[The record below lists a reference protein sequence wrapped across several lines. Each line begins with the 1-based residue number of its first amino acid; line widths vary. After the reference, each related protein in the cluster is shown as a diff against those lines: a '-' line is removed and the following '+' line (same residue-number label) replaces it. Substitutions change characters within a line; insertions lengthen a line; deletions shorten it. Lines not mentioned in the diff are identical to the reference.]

1 MSGDEALLGRAGEAA
16 RHFAVFGDFASV
28 ETHGTGHINR
38 TFVFTMDQGGRP
50 VRYLLQM
57 LNTFAFREP
66 VPLMDNIVRVTEHL
80 RRRLAAEDVLAP
92 PRHALSR
99 RVLTV
104 LPSRDGKP
112 YHFDPEGGFWRC
124 YLFIEGAGTTDLM
137 DSPVKAFA
145 LAEAAG
151 RFQYLL
157 SDLPGPRLA
166 ETIPGFHDARR
177 RYSAF
182 ERALA
187 GDSARRAGQVSPEIE
202 FFKANREGFDRIV
215 TAIESST
222 VPERICHN
230 DTKIS
235 NLLLDDETGEAIC
248 VIDLDTVMPGSSAYD
263 FGDLARTA
271 ASTTAEDD
279 PDPRNM
285 ALSLPMY
292 EALAR
297 GFARGTRTAGEGSGS
312 YLTPAER
319 ELLPWGARILTMLM
333 GIRFLTD
340 HLEGDVYYHVTR
352 EGHNIDRSRTQ
363 IALIRSMDVNW
374 KAMQVATQAAFA
386 VPGDVRG

>member
-1 MSGDEALLGRAGEAA
+1 MSPDEVLLGRAGEAA
-16 RHFAVFGDFASV
+16 RQFAVYGDFTGV
-28 ETHGTGHINR
+28 EAHGTGHINR

-50 VRYLLQM
+50 VRYLLQL

-80 RRRLAAEDVLAP
+80 RRRLAAEDALAP
-92 PRHALSR
+92 PRHTLSR

-112 YHFDPEGGFWRC
+112 HHIDPEGGFWRC
-124 YLFIEGAGTTDLM
+124 YLFIEGAGTTDIM
-137 DSPVKAFA
+137 DSTVKAFA

-157 SDLPGPRLA
+157 SDLPGARLA

-177 RYSAF
+177 RYAAF

-187 GDSARRAGQVSPEIE
+187 GDRAGRACRVGPEIE

-215 TAIESST
+215 AAMESGE

-271 ASTTAEDD
+271 ASSTAEDD

-285 ALSLPMY
+285 ALLPPMY

-297 GFARGTRTAGEGSGS
+297 GFARGTRTAGEGSPS

-319 ELLPWGARILTMLM
+319 ELLPWGARTLTMLM

-340 HLEGDVYYHVTR
+340 HLEGDVYYHIAR
-352 EGHNIDRSRTQ
+352 DGHNLDRSRTQ
-363 IALIRSMDVNW
+363 IALIRSMDAHW
-374 KAMQVATQAAFA
+374 DSMLAATHAAFET
-386 VPGDVRG
+386 PGAAKG